1 MAINKLSV
9 KKVEALTKAGNY
21 GDGGGLWLQISK
33 WQTKSWVFRFTID
46 GKRREMGMG
55 SCNDISLA
63 DARVLAETFRT
74 LVRSGIDP
82 IEARKAEHAAKRAE
96 RLNIVTFSF
105 CAEKYI
111 DAYRHGWKNAKH
123 AQQWTN
129 TLTQY
134 AYPSIGEMPVKNVD
148 TALVLR
154 ILEPIWTVKTETA
167 SRLRARLENIL
178 DWATTRGYRVG
189 DNPARWKG
197 HLENL
202 LPKPSKIKKIQHH
215 AALPYSQ
222 MNVFIQALRQHESIS
237 ALALEFLVLT
247 AARTNEVI
255 AATWDE
261 INMSEQVWI
270 IPASRMKANR
280 EHRVP
285 LSNRCIEILNKPL
298 LMRQSDFIFPGGK
311 ANKGLSNAAM
321 DKLLQVTM
329 GYACTVHG
337 FRSSFRDW
345 ASEHTNYPN
354 EICEMAL
361 AHVIKDKTE
370 AAYRRGDMLKKR
382 RCMMNEWQKFCD
394 TVINVNAAIVPI
406 RKDRL
411 TQARTTA

>member
-1 MAINKLSV
+1 MANNKLSV

-55 SCNDISLA
+55 SCNDVTLA
-63 DARVLAETFRT
+63 DARVQAETIRR

-82 IEARKAEHAAKRAE
+82 IEARKAERAAKRAE
-96 RLNIVTFSF
+96 RLNTVTFSF

-134 AYPSIGEMPVKNVD
+134 AYPIIGEMPVKNVD
-148 TALVLR
+148 TALVMR

-178 DWATTRGYRVG
+178 DWASTRGYRVG

-202 LPKPSKIKKIQHH
+202 LPKPSKVKKVIHH
-215 AALPYSQ
+215 AALPYRQ
-222 MNVFIQALRQHESIS
+222 MNVFIQALRQHETIS

-247 AARTNEVI
+247 AARTNEVT
-255 AATWDE
+255 AATWGE
-261 INMSEQVWI
+261 INISEQVWI

-285 LSNRCIEILNKPL
+285 LSSRCIEILDKAM

-345 ASEHTNYPN
+345 VSEHTNYPN

-361 AHVIKDKTE
+361 AHMIKDKTE
-370 AAYRRGDMLKKR
+370 AAYRRGDILEKR
-382 RCMMNEWQKFCD
+382 RRMMNDWQKFCD
-394 TVINVNAAIVPI
+394 KVNNAKSAVVPI

-411 TQARTTA
+411 EQAHTTA